1 MRSAGERAGRDVRLR
16 VSFETEAR
24 PDHFIVLPGHSRLD
38 SQRRAAI
45 ETLGGPPPDQPCS
58 HGRCGGRRRCL
69 RVVRWANC
77 GISPRHPS
85 SLRKRE
91 AVSPVTG
98 EAGGSTRTPVS
109 SPAAPRH
116 DLFRQRSLLSQRN
129 RPVPDACRVAHHARY
144 RARGSSA
151 GWCRTTLTSSGAR
164 EIGRRRSGGS
174 VRTRASRRGR
184 RSGSRRSHSAKGIL
198 LSPRSRR

>member
-85 SLRKRE
+85 SVE
-91 AVSPVTG
+91 
-98 EAGGSTRTPVS
+98 EAGGRFTGHWGGRRIDTHTRIFS
-109 SPAAPRH
+109 SGARH

-198 LSPRSRR
+198 LSPRSRS